1 MRVILGVLRIWSDQ
15 VMRSE
20 YKALINEK
28 CDAYLAAKHKTRMTR
43 TVRGWFQAVVV
54 RDVTIQ
60 VIRKKQMQG
69 VKPTWF
75 TWRLA
80 TVQLLQLK
88 RISERI
94 SANTR
99 CNLQSRAWRGWVSVI
114 ARILSHI
121 LYFEHVSSTFL
132 LCSGSVLLYGH
143 TFKT

>member
-1 MRVILGVLRIWSDQ
+1 
-15 VMRSE
+15 MRSE
-20 YKALINEK
+20 YRALINEK
-28 CDAYLAAKHKTRMTR
+28 CDAHLAAKHKTRMTR

-54 RDVTIQ
+54 RDVTLQ

-99 CNLQSRAWRGWVSVI
+99 RNLQSRAWGAWVSVG
-114 ARILSHI
+114 ARILPHI
-121 LYFEHVSSTFL
+121 PISNIHSLLLALCLYWFSCALSISS
-132 LCSGSVLLYGH
+132 
-143 TFKT
+143 